1 MPWVVGHDQSFNDV
15 PGLSQVRAELRSYVN
30 NGGTIS
36 RAWEWS
42 PSGNGPGLSDGE
54 AIQEVQDQ
62 IVPGQ
67 GILVAVVEARYRPII
82 ASFVIGNMT
91 FRSVH
96 TQVPLKK
103 TIALCR

>member
-1 MPWVVGHDQSFNDV
+1 MVLGLIQFKLTAKHLGEAGLTPIAHDK
-15 PGLSQVRAELRSYVN
+15 
-30 NGGTIS
+30 GGTIS

-42 PSGNGPGLSDGE
+42 PNGSGPGLSDGE
-54 AIQEVQDQ
+54 AIQEVENQ
-62 IVPGQ
+62 IVPGE

-82 ASFVIGNMT
+82 ASFAIGNMT

-103 TIALCR
+103 TIPLYR